1 MDINLTI
8 DNFLYTLLGDVVK
21 KVIGIDETVPG
32 IEKTNL
38 GMCCYQSSKNKVFP
52 AEFEANISKGFIKIN
67 PLNKPELTKFIGKDD
82 AWKDGW
88 LTWEHSLNEKQILH
102 LIVIYRLSYLQ
113 HCYPDKFDTI
123 QDIPSSKNM
132 NEYFSKS
139 KEELQEEYD
148 KVKVTVGAN

>member
-8 DNFLYTLLGDVVK
+8 DNFLDTLLGDVVK
-21 KVIGIDETVPG
+21 KVNGIDETVPG

-38 GMCCYQSSKNKVFP
+38 GMCFYQSLKNKVFP

-67 PLNKPELTKFIGKDD
+67 SLDKPELTKFIGDD

-88 LTWEHSLNEKQILH
+88 FTWEHTLNEKQILH

-113 HCYPDKFDTI
+113 HCYPYKFDAI

-139 KEELQEEYD
+139 KEELQDEYN
-148 KVKVTVGAN
+148 KVKVDVGAN